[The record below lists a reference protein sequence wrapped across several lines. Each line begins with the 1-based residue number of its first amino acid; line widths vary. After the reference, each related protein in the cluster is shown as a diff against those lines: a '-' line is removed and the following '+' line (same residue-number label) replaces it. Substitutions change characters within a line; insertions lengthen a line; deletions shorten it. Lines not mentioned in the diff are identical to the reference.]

1 MHKKAYSKSIVR
13 EILSSKARFIS
24 ILAIIF
30 LGVAFYS
37 GIKATGPDME
47 TSIDT
52 FFRENN
58 LMDSKIVS
66 SLGLNEN
73 DLKVLEEDENILD
86 YYPTHSI
93 DANVTNQNSVVKFME
108 YNPQGSS
115 YMNRFVVVEGRLP
128 ENEGEIAL
136 DDKVRQN
143 VELQIG
149 NEYKVES
156 DEYTMNS
163 FNRDTYKIVGF
174 VKSPLYIDMESRGN
188 TTVGKGSIDYFAVV
202 NSADIS
208 MEVYTEAYV
217 RFKDVDNLAPYSD
230 DYKDTMEKNN
240 KYLED
245 LFANRATGQYYI
257 FNRSDNAGYSTYGSS
272 IQSLDRIANVLPIF
286 FFLVAVLICLTT
298 MTRMVE
304 EKRTEIGT
312 LKALGY
318 TDLEIARKYI
328 IYAALASIVGATIGT
343 IVGSTIIPYIINDAY
358 RGMFDIPNIQLQ
370 VYPLEIIQSFAISI
384 LCTVGAAV
392 FVLKA
397 ELKENP
403 STLMRVKAPKMG
415 KKILLERITPL
426 WKRLNFNY
434 KVTFRNLFRYKQR
447 MLMTILGIAGCMALL
462 VTGFSLNKSNEV
474 TVEKQFDKL
483 LRYDAMVIFNDNVDK
498 ETDDAYTKM
507 LSELEEYE
515 SSLDIQQEAITFSKE
530 GMNRQ
535 SAMMYVPKEID
546 ALSSFVLLNNRETGD
561 AYELSD
567 TGIVISEQ
575 LAKLLDASVGDMV
588 ALKDADENLY
598 EVKVEHIAENYFE
611 HYIYMSPTY
620 YEKIFKKD
628 INFNAQLLNLK
639 TYEKEEIQK
648 ALMNADKVMNVTLM
662 SEMKDTSG
670 DSSLKVVMIFIIAS
684 SGCLAFVVLYNLI
697 NINVSERIRELST
710 IKVLGFF
717 DNEVTLYIFREN
729 IILTLLGILTGSF
742 MGKILYNFI
751 VNTAETDTIFMLR
764 DVYRSSYI
772 VSGCI
777 TLLFAFL
784 VMIMMHIKL
793 KNVNMIDALKSVD

>member
-462 VTGFSLNKSNEV
+462 VTGFSLNKSNEM

-530 GMNRQ
+530 GMNKQ

>member
-13 EILSSKARFIS
+13 EILLSKARFIS

-530 GMNRQ
+530 GMNKQ

>member
-1 MHKKAYSKSIVR
+1 MQKKAYSKSIVR

-483 LRYDAMVIFNDNVDK
+483 LRFDAMVIFNDNVDK

-530 GMNRQ
+530 GMNKQ

-764 DVYRSSYI
+764 DVYMSSYI

>member
-156 DEYTMNS
+156 YEYTMNS

-498 ETDDAYTKM
+498 EMDDAYTKM

-530 GMNRQ
+530 GMNKQ

>member
-37 GIKATGPDME
+37 GIKAAGPDMQAA
-47 TSIDT
+47 IDT

-156 DEYTMNS
+156 YEYTMNS

-483 LRYDAMVIFNDNVDK
+483 LRYDAMVLFNDNVDK

-530 GMNRQ
+530 GMNKQ

-546 ALSSFVLLNNRETGD
+546 ALSSFVLLNNRETDD

>member
-530 GMNRQ
+530 GMNKQ
-535 SAMMYVPKEID
+535 SAMMYVPKEMD

>member
-1 MHKKAYSKSIVR
+1 MQKKAYSKSIVR

-86 YYPTHSI
+86 YYKAHSI
-93 DANVTNQNSVVKFME
+93 DANVTNQNSVVKFMG

-149 NEYKVES
+149 DEYKVES

-217 RFKDVDNLAPYSD
+217 RFKDVENLVPYSD
-230 DYKDTMEKNN
+230 AYKDTMEKNN

-328 IYAALASIVGATIGT
+328 IYAALASIVGATIGI

-370 VYPLEIIQSFAISI
+370 LYPLEIIQSFAISI

-403 STLMRVKAPKMG
+403 STLMRVKTPKMG

-498 ETDDAYTKM
+498 ETDDAYTKL

-515 SSLDIQQEAITFSKE
+515 SSLDIHQEAITFSKE
-530 GMNRQ
+530 GMNKQ
-535 SAMMYVPKEID
+535 SAMMYVPKEVD

-561 AYELSD
+561 VYGLSD

-588 ALKDADENLY
+588 TLKDADENLH

-620 YEKIFKKD
+620 YEQIFKKD
-628 INFNAQLLNLK
+628 ITFNAQLLNLK
-639 TYEKEEIQK
+639 PYAKEEIQK

-717 DNEVTLYIFREN
+717 DNEVTMYIFREN

-751 VNTAETDTIFMLR
+751 VNTAETDTMFMLR
-764 DVYRSSYI
+764 DVYMSSYI
-772 VSGCI
+772 ISGCI
-777 TLLFAFL
+777 TLLFAFF

>member
-156 DEYTMNS
+156 YEYTMNS

-530 GMNRQ
+530 GMNKQ

>member
-230 DYKDTMEKNN
+230 AYKDTMEKNN

-530 GMNRQ
+530 GMNKQ
-535 SAMMYVPKEID
+535 SAMMYVPKEMD

>member
-462 VTGFSLNKSNEV
+462 VTGFSLNKSNEM

-530 GMNRQ
+530 GMNKQ

-611 HYIYMSPTY
+611 HYIYVPY
-620 YEKIFKKD
+620 
-628 INFNAQLLNLK
+628 
-639 TYEKEEIQK
+639 
-648 ALMNADKVMNVTLM
+648 
-662 SEMKDTSG
+662 
-670 DSSLKVVMIFIIAS
+670 
-684 SGCLAFVVLYNLI
+684 VL
-697 NINVSERIRELST
+697 
-710 IKVLGFF
+710 
-717 DNEVTLYIFREN
+717 
-729 IILTLLGILTGSF
+729 
-742 MGKILYNFI
+742 
-751 VNTAETDTIFMLR
+751 
-764 DVYRSSYI
+764 
-772 VSGCI
+772 
-777 TLLFAFL
+777 
-784 VMIMMHIKL
+784 
-793 KNVNMIDALKSVD
+793 

>member
-13 EILSSKARFIS
+13 EILSSKARVIS

-230 DYKDTMEKNN
+230 AYKDTMEKNN

-530 GMNRQ
+530 GMNKQ

>member
-1 MHKKAYSKSIVR
+1 MQKKAYSKSIVR

-462 VTGFSLNKSNEV
+462 VTGFSLNKSNEM

-530 GMNRQ
+530 GMNKQ

-764 DVYRSSYI
+764 DVYMSSYI